1 MAGITLAYSF
11 IVYEEKE
18 KSGFW
23 VTAIIHSLI
32 NLMIFVIHIL
42 TI

>member
-1 MAGITLAYSF
+1 MIGITLAYSF

-18 KSGFW
+18 KSGFS
-23 VTAIIHSLI
+23 VTAIIHSLM
-32 NLMIFVIHIL
+32 NLTTFVIRIF